1 MTLSDSPSGRS
12 LCGHVR
18 RRPGGPRSDQETI
31 LVRYGGSVLEI
42 KPMGFADRLDM
53 GFVRNRSTKD
63 STKVFDLNIG
73 KMKFIK

>member
-1 MTLSDSPSGRS
+1 M
-12 LCGHVR
+12 
-18 RRPGGPRSDQETI
+18 
-31 LVRYGGSVLEI
+31 EI